1 MPIGTFSAICSR
13 RARCPLEILRS
24 AALALLLLI
33 GVAPR
38 CGTASVLRAEF
49 DDAAITASVLA
60 RIAQDY
66 ENRNSAI
73 KVVTDEGEVF
83 LIGRAAS
90 EQALVRFEDYARR
103 SSGVW
108 SVINRLQLGQRRS
121 ASEPNDEAL
130 RDRIVEALNAEN
142 DLASE
147 RIQVVVYDGEAFLIG
162 RVRADS
168 LRVRAVLAA
177 QETEGVRR
185 IRNHLKAGPRIF

>member
-1 MPIGTFSAICSR
+1 MPIGTFSAICLR

-33 GVAPR
+33 GVASR
-38 CGTASVLRAEF
+38 CGTASVLRAEL
-49 DDAAITASVLA
+49 DDTAITASVLA

-66 ENRNSAI
+66 ESRNSAI

-121 ASEPNDEAL
+121 GSEPNDEAL

-162 RVRADS
+162 RVSADS